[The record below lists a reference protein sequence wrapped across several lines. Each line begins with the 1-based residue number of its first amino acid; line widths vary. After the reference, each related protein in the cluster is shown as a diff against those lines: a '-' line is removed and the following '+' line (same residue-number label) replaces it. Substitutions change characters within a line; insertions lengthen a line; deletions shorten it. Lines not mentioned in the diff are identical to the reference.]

1 MLQAGLR
8 GKTGRE
14 TVSLMDLTKYSAIHR
29 IQQYKWSV
37 TRQLQHA
44 LKHAWLDDTFYSKW
58 NNVLFSRRLDTQDC
72 DHKLIKKL
80 RTKLINQARI
90 FSLTYVQLFFRFFL
104 DLDSAV

>member
-58 NNVLFSRRLDTQDC
+58 NNVLFSRRLDI
-72 DHKLIKKL
+72 KLE
-80 RTKLINQARI
+80 
-90 FSLTYVQLFFRFFL
+90 FSHYLMCNCFL
-104 DLDSAV
+104 DFF